1 LLTHYFIFHA
11 IAQAFRIVTS
21 LPVVLLRSASKQLHE
36 GYKAAK
42 HRLSSGGKSFSDREG
57 GSRSA
62 SFDSTASD
70 VKMGS
75 RHSQDFSMAPDSNQ
89 KSDDAQLEKIVPEC
103 PPFTPS
109 LMGDGGGGGGDGSQ
123 SPKRQF
129 SGFFATPK
137 HTKSKVT
144 MTPQSS
150 SRVPRF
156 FHRNGSSGANRISKE
171 TAANVTAKTAAGD
184 TCSGDGS
191 LSHLMS
197 PQLSESGSSL
207 SQHITSML
215 HSSFSSLKKGL
226 DGSSSMQGHVA
237 EDILNGQ
244 SSSDDDSSDD
254 ETDSEDEAPTK
265 PAATNG
271 TNP

>member
-1 LLTHYFIFHA
+1 
-11 IAQAFRIVTS
+11 
-21 LPVVLLRSASKQLHE
+21 
-36 GYKAAK
+36 
-42 HRLSSGGKSFSDREG
+42 
-57 GSRSA
+57 
-62 SFDSTASD
+62 
-70 VKMGS
+70 
-75 RHSQDFSMAPDSNQ
+75 MAPESNQ
-89 KSDDAQLEKIVPEC
+89 KPDEAQLEKIVPEC

-109 LMGDGGGGGGDGSQ
+109 LMGDGGGGGGDGSH

-144 MTPQSS
+144 MTPRSS
-150 SRVPRF
+150 SGVSRF
-156 FHRNGSSGANRISKE
+156 FHRNGSSGSNRIPKE
-171 TAANVTAKTAAGD
+171 AAANGTAKTAAGD
-184 TCSGDGS
+184 TSSGEGS

-226 DGSSSMQGHVA
+226 DGSSSMQGHVE
-237 EDILNGQ
+237 EDVLNGQ
-244 SSSDDDSSDD
+244 SSSSDD
-254 ETDSEDEAPTK
+254 ETDSEDDAPIK

-271 TNP
+271 TNS